1 MINPDD
7 FMIHVVLWRPLFPG
21 DCDIS
26 VICQCWSL
34 QNTYACICLSL
45 TFSFYM
51 YYQIQMLPVFIIMSV
66 LLQSCTCTCSWKH
79 FTVYT
84 SRYKILLFHHRSVC
98 SILPLEKNLYYFKV
112 QLVLASIIC
121 FNHTI
126 SISTRIFHN

>member
-7 FMIHVVLWRPLFPG
+7 FMVHVVLWRPLFPG

-34 QNTYACICLSL
+34 QNMYACICISL
-45 TFSFYM
+45 TSFSM
-51 YYQIQMLPVFIIMSV
+51 YFQIQMLPVFIIMSV
-66 LLQSCTCTCSWKH
+66 LLQSCTCSWKY

-84 SRYKILLFHHRSVC
+84 SRYKILLFHHRRVC
-98 SILPLEKNLYYFKV
+98 SILPLKKNLYYFKV

-121 FNHTI
+121 FNRII

>member
-1 MINPDD
+1 MTLWYMYP
-7 FMIHVVLWRPLFPG
+7 VVLWCPLFPG

-34 QNTYACICLSL
+34 QNTYTCICLSL
-45 TFSFYM
+45 TSFYM
-51 YYQIQMLPVFIIMSV
+51 YFQIQMLPVFIIMSV
-66 LLQSCTCTCSWKH
+66 LLQSCTCSWKY

-84 SRYKILLFHHRSVC
+84 SRYKILLFHHRRVC
-98 SILPLEKNLYYFKV
+98 SILPLKKNLYYFKV

-121 FNHTI
+121 FNRII

>member
-7 FMIHVVLWRPLFPG
+7 FMVHVVLWRPLFPG

-34 QNTYACICLSL
+34 QNMYACICISL
-45 TFSFYM
+45 TSFSM
-51 YYQIQMLPVFIIMSV
+51 YFQIQMLPVFIIMSV
-66 LLQSCTCTCSWKH
+66 LLESCTCSWKH

-84 SRYKILLFHHRSVC
+84 SRYKILLFHHRRVC